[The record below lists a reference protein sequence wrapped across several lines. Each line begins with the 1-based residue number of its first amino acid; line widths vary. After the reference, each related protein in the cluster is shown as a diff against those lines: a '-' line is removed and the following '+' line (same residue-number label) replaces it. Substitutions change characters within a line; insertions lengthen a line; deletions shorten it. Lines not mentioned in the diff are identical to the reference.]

1 MTTILILISHN
12 ICYVLFHHLLLD
24 SSESLRLKLCWRDE
38 FVLHL
43 HPHIYSVMRIWCWYS
58 MQSWHISSLS
68 SFTWTDARII
78 ITRSMDYYDTILLL
92 GKNTFLF
99 CWWVLKSV
107 WQIFPHG
114 LGQVFAGH
122 MAWILT
128 LLAEA
133 ISRIR
138 PSLSEESPWQI
149 CDVWVILIYSLNC
162 VQRSSAVVS
171 QFGDFSFFCRGSQKS
186 CCHSKSWIWQR
197 QLKVR
202 YFNWMSHRFGKKRT
216 YKVPG
221 FFFFFFDSLNIQ
233 IFYIYFLFKNFII
246 AYIVLSL

>member
-1 MTTILILISHN
+1 MTTIFILISHN

-43 HPHIYSVMRIWCWYS
+43 HPHICSVMRIWRWYS

-133 ISRIR
+133 IFLGLGLLFQRKV
-138 PSLSEESPWQI
+138 LAKYVMCESYWFT
-149 CDVWVILIYSLNC
+149 VWTV
-162 VQRSSAVVS
+162 SSA
-171 QFGDFSFFCRGSQKS
+171 
-186 CCHSKSWIWQR
+186 
-197 QLKVR
+197 L
-202 YFNWMSHRFGKKRT
+202 
-216 YKVPG
+216 P
-221 FFFFFFDSLNIQ
+221 L
-233 IFYIYFLFKNFII
+233 
-246 AYIVLSL
+246 